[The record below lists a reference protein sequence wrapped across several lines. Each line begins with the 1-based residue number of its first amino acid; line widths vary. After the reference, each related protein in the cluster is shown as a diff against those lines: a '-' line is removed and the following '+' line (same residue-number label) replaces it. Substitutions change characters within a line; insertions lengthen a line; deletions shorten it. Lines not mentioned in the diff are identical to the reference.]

1 MRDSPFSVRKIAIY
15 AALDYNKPR
24 RRGRCFLGT
33 LAYWRKGRI
42 TMQNVITVAT
52 MRDSDAH
59 TIAEYTPS
67 RELMHRAALGV
78 YQAADWT
85 GKTVAI
91 LTGGGNN
98 GGDGYALAAILA
110 GKGISCRLYRV
121 SEKFSADGT
130 FYHDQAIE
138 AGVPADVFTKETDLS
153 GYDILVDN
161 QSKAYVI
168 SVDINSGM
176 NGDTGKGGPVV
187 KSDLTVTIG
196 YLKAGMLLGDAVWSI
211 GKLVVADIGIR
222 LIRDD
227 YFLAK
232 PEEAV
237 FPHSDLSLD
246 GDHVTLL
253 TPGEAEDLSKAGQTI
268 PDVAQELAL
277 RSRRLV
283 RVLGR
288 YALATDGYR
297 TYFLEEGEYPQVIQV
312 G

>member
-1 MRDSPFSVRKIAIY
+1 
-15 AALDYNKPR
+15 
-24 RRGRCFLGT
+24 
-33 LAYWRKGRI
+33 
-42 TMQNVITVAT
+42 MQNVITVAT
-52 MRDSDAH
+52 MRESDAH

-78 YQAADWT
+78 YRAADWR

-98 GGDGYALAAILA
+98 GGDGYALAGILA
-110 GKGISCRLYRV
+110 EQGVACQLYLV
-121 SEKFSADGT
+121 SEHFSEDGR
-130 FYHDQAIE
+130 FYYDQAIQ
-138 AGVPADVFTKETDLS
+138 AGVKAEPFSKETDLS
-153 GYDILVDN
+153 GYDVLVDCLLGTGFHGPVRGLFYEAIQAIN
-161 QSKAYVI
+161 RAKAYVI

-196 YLKAGMLLGDAVWSI
+196 NLKAGMLLGDAVWSI

-222 LIRDD
+222 LIRED

-237 FPHSDLSLD
+237 FPRSDLSLD
-246 GDHVTLL
+246 GDQVTLL
-253 TPGEAEDLSKAGQTI
+253 TPGEAADLSKAGQTI

-277 RSRRLV
+277 RSQRLV

-288 YALATDGYR
+288 YALVTDGYR

-312 G
+312 P

>member
-1 MRDSPFSVRKIAIY
+1 
-15 AALDYNKPR
+15 
-24 RRGRCFLGT
+24 
-33 LAYWRKGRI
+33 
-42 TMQNVITVAT
+42 MQNVITVAT

-110 GKGISCRLYRV
+110 GKGIPCQLYRV

-130 FYHDQAIE
+130 FY
-138 AGVPADVFTKETDLS
+138 
-153 GYDILVDN
+153 Y
-161 QSKAYVI
+161 

-297 TYFLEEGEYPQVIQV
+297 TYFLEQCHQLNGSQFLFILFEYFIDLCFFMRSVDRFGRTGTTAFVRRIVICAYNRSRLSLEEV
-312 G
+312 ESIATTVRFVSEMVIAKFIL

>member
-1 MRDSPFSVRKIAIY
+1 
-15 AALDYNKPR
+15 
-24 RRGRCFLGT
+24 
-33 LAYWRKGRI
+33 
-42 TMQNVITVAT
+42 MQNVITVAT

-110 GKGISCRLYRV
+110 GKGIPCQLYRV

-130 FYHDQAIE
+130 FYYDQAIE

-153 GYDILVDN
+153 GYDILVDCLLGTGFNGPVRGLFYEAIQAIN

-196 YLKAGMLLGDAVWSI
+196 YLKAGMLLDDAVWSI

-297 TYFLEEGEYPQVIQV
+297 TYFLEAGEYPQVIQV

>member
-1 MRDSPFSVRKIAIY
+1 MIRTISPQDMREMERAFLEGTGYPSILLMEHAAQAVVDALSAY
-15 AALDYNKPR
+15 AKA
-24 RRGRCFLGT
+24 G
-33 LAYWRKGRI
+33 
-42 TMQNVITVAT
+42 
-52 MRDSDAH
+52 
-59 TIAEYTPS
+59 S
-67 RELMHRAALGV
+67 RVLFVCGS
-78 YQAADWT
+78 
-85 GKTVAI
+85 
-91 LTGGGNN
+91 GNN

-110 GKGISCRLYRV
+110 GKGIPCQLYRV

-130 FYHDQAIE
+130 FYYDQAIE

-153 GYDILVDN
+153 GYDILVDCLLGTGFNGPVRGLFYEAIQAIN

-232 PEEAV
+232 PEEALLGRG
-237 FPHSDLSLD
+237 PCHHPDPRRGRGPLQSRPDHPGRGPGIGPPLPPPGPRPGPLRP
-246 GDHVTLL
+246 GDRLQRGSHPPLRRQRAPV
-253 TPGEAEDLSKAGQTI
+253 EDHH
-268 PDVAQELAL
+268 L
-277 RSRRLV
+277 RGRGCVHGYRRDP
-283 RVLGR
+283 VLGS
-288 YALATDGYR
+288 
-297 TYFLEEGEYPQVIQV
+297 
-312 G
+312 

>member
-1 MRDSPFSVRKIAIY
+1 
-15 AALDYNKPR
+15 
-24 RRGRCFLGT
+24 
-33 LAYWRKGRI
+33 
-42 TMQNVITVAT
+42 
-52 MRDSDAH
+52 
-59 TIAEYTPS
+59 
-67 RELMHRAALGV
+67 
-78 YQAADWT
+78 
-85 GKTVAI
+85 
-91 LTGGGNN
+91 
-98 GGDGYALAAILA
+98 
-110 GKGISCRLYRV
+110 
-121 SEKFSADGT
+121 
-130 FYHDQAIE
+130 
-138 AGVPADVFTKETDLS
+138 
-153 GYDILVDN
+153 
-161 QSKAYVI
+161 
-168 SVDINSGM
+168 M

-288 YALATDGYR
+288 YSLATDGYR
-297 TYFLEEGEYPQVIQV
+297 TYFLEAGEYPQVIQV
-312 G
+312 D